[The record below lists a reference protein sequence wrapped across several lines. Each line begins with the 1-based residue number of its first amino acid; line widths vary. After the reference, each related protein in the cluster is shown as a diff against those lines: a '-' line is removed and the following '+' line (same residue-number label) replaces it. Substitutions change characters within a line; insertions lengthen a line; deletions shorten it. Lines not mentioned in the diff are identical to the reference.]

1 MKHQE
6 SKLQRQAVKWFR
18 LQYPNHVLF
27 HIPNGGMRS
36 KTEASIMKAEGV
48 VAGVPDLF
56 LAYSNYGYNGLFI
69 EMKTPKGRIT
79 NTQEYFMEHAT
90 RAGYLCAV
98 CRSLDDFMELVN
110 NYLKTE

>member
-1 MKHQE
+1 
-6 SKLQRQAVKWFR
+6 
-18 LQYPNHVLF
+18 
-27 HIPNGGMRS
+27 
-36 KTEASIMKAEGV
+36 
-48 VAGVPDLF
+48 
-56 LAYSNYGYNGLFI
+56 
-69 EMKTPKGRIT
+69 MKTPKGRIT